1 MLEHK
6 NRPRILAIDD
16 TPSNLQVLAGA
27 LASDFT
33 IQIATSGA
41 IGLALV
47 EKSAP
52 DLILLDVMM
61 PDMDGYEV
69 CRRLKADPHFR
80 TIPVIF
86 LSALGESQAES
97 AGLALGAA
105 DYINKPINV
114 EVARQRIHNLLE
126 REQLR
131 KEVEAQRDKL
141 NQLVTELKG
150 AAERLEATV
159 AHRTAELRLAAT
171 ELLQSEAQERRAIAS
186 DLHDDLGQNLAVA
199 KLKLSAI
206 ELNDDGSD
214 DCRRCRE
221 QLKEVEVMI
230 DRSANSV
237 RSLSTQLSPPVLYQ
251 AGLGLALEWLADE
264 MQRHYG
270 LVVNLHVSD
279 IAPLD
284 ETTGNALFRIVR
296 ELLINAWKHAGVLE
310 ATVIL
315 SMDPGSG
322 ELEITVTDEGVGF
335 DRAQTLK
342 PSRNNSYGL
351 FSIQQRVSFL
361 GGTLR
366 IDSSAGSGTTVMLA
380 LPSGLAPIEG
390 RTT

>member
-16 TPSNLQVLAGA
+16 TPSNLQVLAVA

-33 IQIATSGA
+33 IQMATSGA

-61 PDMDGYEV
+61 PEMDGYEV
-69 CRRLKADPHFR
+69 CRRLKANPHLR

-86 LSALGESQAES
+86 LTALGESQAES

-114 EVARQRIHNLLE
+114 EVARQRIRNLLE

-131 KEVEAQRDKL
+131 KEVEAQRDQL

-150 AAERLEATV
+150 SAERLEATV

-186 DLHDDLGQNLAVA
+186 DLHDDLGQNLAIA
-199 KLKLSAI
+199 KLKLSAV
-206 ELNDDGSD
+206 ELHDDGGESD
-214 DCRRCRE
+214 RRCRE
-221 QLKEVEVMI
+221 QLKEVERMI
-230 DRSANSV
+230 DRSASSV
-237 RSLSTQLSPPVLYQ
+237 RSLSTQLSPPVLHQ
-251 AGLGLALEWLADE
+251 AGLGAALEWLADE

-270 LVVNLHVSD
+270 LIVNLHVSA
-279 IAPLD
+279 IAALD
-284 ETTGNALFRIVR
+284 ETTSNALFRIVR
-296 ELLINAWKHAGVLE
+296 ELLINVWKHAGVLE
-310 ATVIL
+310 ASVIL
-315 SMDPGSG
+315 SMDPDRR
-322 ELEITVTDEGVGF
+322 ELEITVTDDGVGF
-335 DRAQTLK
+335 DREQTLK

-366 IDSSAGSGTTVMLA
+366 IDSSAGGGTTVMLSLRPA
-380 LPSGLAPIEG
+380 LAAIEG
-390 RTT
+390 KQT